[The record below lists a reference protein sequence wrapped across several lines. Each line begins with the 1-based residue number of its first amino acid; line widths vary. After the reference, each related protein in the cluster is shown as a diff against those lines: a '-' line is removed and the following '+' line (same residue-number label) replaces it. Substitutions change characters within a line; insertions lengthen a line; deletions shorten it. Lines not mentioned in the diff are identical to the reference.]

1 MDFKGI
7 WGKRPP
13 LPNPITLY
21 KEIPVTII
29 QEKRQLGKEKILL
42 SIQSEITPFG
52 FVSLRQRK
60 LLESVVESYIIERY
74 LLKELFWKIKGL
86 LYRQSVFKSRSNGIN
101 RNPEKIRK
109 TLKNL
114 KSQYMHRNT
123 ELNTIYCVPVQ
134 YIGKGMKK
142 ESKKVKKDWKK
153 VLTKG
158 GQDGIIVKLS
168 RETAITTEGNELTE
182 KTF

>member
-13 LPNPITLY
+13 LPNSITLY
-21 KEIPVTII
+21 KEISVTII

-52 FVSLRQRK
+52 FVSLIQRK

-86 LYRQSVFKSRSNGIN
+86 LYRQSVFKSRSNEIN
-101 RNPEKIRK
+101 RNPEKNQK
-109 TLKNL
+109 NPKNL

-134 YIGKGMKK
+134 DIGKGMKK

-158 GQDGIIVKLS
+158 RQDGIIVKLS
-168 RETAITTEGNELTE
+168 RETAITTEENELTE

>member
-7 WGKRPP
+7 LGKRPP

-60 LLESVVESYIIERY
+60 LLESVFESYIYIQRY

-86 LYRQSVFKSRSNGIN
+86 LYRQSVFESRSNGIN

-109 TLKNL
+109 TLKKPEITVYAQKYRIEYYILCSGTRYRERNEKRIK
-114 KSQYMHRNT
+114 KSEKRL
-123 ELNTIYCVPVQ
+123 EKGVDKRK
-134 YIGKGMKK
+134 IGWYYS
-142 ESKKVKKDWKK
+142 EAV
-153 VLTKG
+153 
-158 GQDGIIVKLS
+158 
-168 RETAITTEGNELTE
+168 A
-182 KTF
+182 

>member
-52 FVSLRQRK
+52 FVPLIQRK
-60 LLESVVESYIIERY
+60 LLEFAVESYIIERY

-109 TLKNL
+109 PLKKPEIAAYAQKYSYEYNIL
-114 KSQYMHRNT
+114 CSG
-123 ELNTIYCVPVQ
+123 TIYRKRDEKRIKKSEKRLEKGVDKRK
-134 YIGKGMKK
+134 IGWYYS
-142 ESKKVKKDWKK
+142 EAV
-153 VLTKG
+153 
-158 GQDGIIVKLS
+158 
-168 RETAITTEGNELTE
+168 A
-182 KTF
+182 

>member
-7 WGKRPP
+7 LGKRPP
-13 LPNPITLY
+13 LPNSITLY

-101 RNPEKIRK
+101 RNPEKNQKNPKNPEIAVYAQKYRMEYYILCSGTRCRK
-109 TLKNL
+109 RDEKRIK
-114 KSQYMHRNT
+114 KSEKRL
-123 ELNTIYCVPVQ
+123 EKGVDKRR
-134 YIGKGMKK
+134 IGWYYS
-142 ESKKVKKDWKK
+142 EAV
-153 VLTKG
+153 
-158 GQDGIIVKLS
+158 
-168 RETAITTEGNELTE
+168 A
-182 KTF
+182 